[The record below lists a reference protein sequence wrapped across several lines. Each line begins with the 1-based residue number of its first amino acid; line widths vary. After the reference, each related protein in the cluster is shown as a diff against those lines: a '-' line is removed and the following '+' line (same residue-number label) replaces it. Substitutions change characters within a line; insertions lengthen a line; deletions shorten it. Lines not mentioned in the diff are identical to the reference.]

1 MSREGMPSGFEPR
14 VRSRFR
20 DNGRMNPF
28 KRDARMPRKPA
39 PVFGKIMRGNQTAKA
54 SLARPE
60 GRAALWF
67 GLFF

>member
-28 KRDARMPRKPA
+28 KRDA
-39 PVFGKIMRGNQTAKA
+39 
-54 SLARPE
+54 L
-60 GRAALWF
+60 
-67 GLFF
+67 